1 MIKYNYL
8 QNKIINYYKI
18 KIIKIIIMFEI
29 KKINIKDTN
38 AKSDFFSSFQNTG
51 FAVLDNHDISHELL
65 DKVYKEWEQF
75 FNSDNKNDYK
85 FDEHVQDG
93 FFPFR
98 SESAKDNP
106 IKDLKEFFHVYPG
119 TKLPDSLSEITKTL
133 YNQLVSLGKNLLTWL
148 DELTPSNVGVNL
160 SESLQSMVDGSD
172 RNLLRVLHYPP
183 IKDSAEKG
191 AIRAAAHEDI
201 NLITL
206 LVSGSQPGLEAMD
219 RNNKWHKVPVDK
231 GMITVNVGDMLQ
243 MASGGFFPSTSHR
256 VVNPDGSQQ
265 NVSRFSLPMFIHPR
279 NEVILKSGTTAFDY
293 LQERLHEIRLK

>member
-1 MIKYNYL
+1 
-8 QNKIINYYKI
+8 
-18 KIIKIIIMFEI
+18 MFEI
-29 KKINIKDTN
+29 KKINIKDNN

-51 FAVLDNHDISHELL
+51 FAVLDNHDISFELL
-65 DKVYKEWEQF
+65 DNVYKEWEHF

-106 IKDLKEFFHVYPG
+106 IKDLKEFFHVYPE

-133 YNQLVSLGKNLLTWL
+133 YNQLVSLGNQLLTWL
-148 DELTPSNVGVNL
+148 DELTPSNVSVNF
-160 SESLQSMVDGSD
+160 SESLQSMVKGSD

-183 IKDSAEKG
+183 IKASTEKG

-279 NEVILKSGTTAFDY
+279 NEVILKSGTTASDY

>member
-1 MIKYNYL
+1 
-8 QNKIINYYKI
+8 
-18 KIIKIIIMFEI
+18 MFEI

-38 AKSDFFSSFQNTG
+38 AKSDFFASFQNTG
-51 FAVLDNHDISHELL
+51 FAVLENHDISFELL
-65 DKVYKEWEQF
+65 DNVYKEWEQF
-75 FNSDNKNDYK
+75 FNSEEKNDYK
-85 FDEHVQDG
+85 FDEQVQDG

-106 IKDLKEFFHVYPG
+106 IKDLKEFFHVYPR
-119 TKLPDSLSEITKTL
+119 TKLPDSLSEITKLL
-133 YNQLVSLGKNLLTWL
+133 YNQLVSLGNDLLTWL
-148 DELTPSNVGVNL
+148 DELTPSNISENF
-160 SESLQSMVDGSD
+160 SESLQSMVNGSD

-183 IKDSAEKG
+183 IKGSAEKG

-219 RNNKWHKVPVDK
+219 RNNKWRKVPVDK

-256 VVNPDGSQQ
+256 VVNPDSKQQ
-265 NVSRFSLPMFIHPR
+265 NISRFSLPMFIHPR
-279 NEVILKSGTTAFDY
+279 NEVVLKSDTTALDY

>member
-1 MIKYNYL
+1 
-8 QNKIINYYKI
+8 
-18 KIIKIIIMFEI
+18 MFDI
-29 KKINIKDTN
+29 KKINIKDSN
-38 AKSDFFSSFQNTG
+38 AKNDFFSSFQQTG
-51 FAVLDNHDISHELL
+51 FAVIENHDISYELL
-65 DKVYKEWEQF
+65 NKVYKEWEQF
-75 FNSDNKNDYK
+75 FNSEEKNNYK

-98 SESAKDNP
+98 SESAKNNP

-119 TKLPDSLSEITKTL
+119 TKLPGTLSGITKSL
-133 YNQLVSLGKNLLTWL
+133 YNQLVSLGNDLLVWL
-148 DELTPSNVGVNL
+148 DELTPSNISKNF
-160 SESLQSMVDGSD
+160 SESLQSMVNESD

-183 IKDSAEKG
+183 IKGSAEKG

-219 RNNKWHKVPVDK
+219 RNKKWHKVPVDK

-243 MASGGFFPSTSHR
+243 MASGGYFPSTSHR
-256 VVNPDGSQQ
+256 VINPESSHQ

-279 NEVILKSGTTAFDY
+279 NEVVLKSGTTALDY